1 MIQLAAVL
9 ALAGSLLS
17 GCALSVLAAG
27 AGAGV
32 TAGTV
37 DRSPRHAAAKRTSTV
52 AQRPSPSPA
61 DSPDESGVVYL
72 HGGAPPSER
81 AQE

>member
-9 ALAGSLLS
+9 ALAGCLLS
-17 GCALSVLAAG
+17 GCVLGVLAAG

-32 TAGTV
+32 TASTV
-37 DRSPRHAAAKRTSTV
+37 DNAPREAAAKRTSTV
-52 AQRPSPSPA
+52 AQRPSPVPA
-61 DSPDESGVVYL
+61 NGPDESGVVYL
-72 HGGAPPSER
+72 HGGAPPSES